1 MNCSPPSSS
10 LPMRFS
16 RQEHW
21 SGLPCP
27 PPEDLPN
34 PGIEL
39 VSLMSRALAGRFF
52 TPGATW
58 EAPGSSYFGRI
69 CVFSFSSPF
78 QDKIGTVGSKESPE
92 GVALLASPT
101 SLPSALPTSLACA
114 PSVFR
119 CHVHAKLLL
128 YQGSRGSWSPS
139 EGSAHPLWGW
149 ARPGPVSQSASASH
163 TFHSY
168 MSLHCDYLLKF
179 REAVFLRR
187 TFSDT
192 SYLILS
198 ALSFL
203 FSLDSVWKRTPCFLL
218 NAWTWDVHESIEN
231 HSPIDIF
238 YGGTLLNF
246 GERTKSNPP
255 KGWH

>member
-1 MNCSPPSSS
+1 MCVLRDPMNCSPPSSS

-139 EGSAHPLWGW
+139 EGSAHPL
-149 ARPGPVSQSASASH
+149 
-163 TFHSY
+163 
-168 MSLHCDYLLKF
+168 
-179 REAVFLRR
+179 
-187 TFSDT
+187 
-192 SYLILS
+192 
-198 ALSFL
+198 
-203 FSLDSVWKRTPCFLL
+203 
-218 NAWTWDVHESIEN
+218 
-231 HSPIDIF
+231 
-238 YGGTLLNF
+238 
-246 GERTKSNPP
+246 
-255 KGWH
+255 